1 MSNMSARQ
9 YMKERSNNSHN
20 PNQNICALEVAKR
33 MGVNKNVRYLHTVK
47 DIVRAARTKY
57 SVRSRKSQ
65 LKTGSSV
72 GNARKQLAKISENN
86 PKKIYGYIIVV
97 KGHVL
102 LMSYDGRTLVDT
114 APRKADRRKITHCY
128 ALMGKY

>member
-1 MSNMSARQ
+1 MSARQ
-9 YMKERSNNSHN
+9 YLKNGSNNSHN

-33 MGVNKNVRYLHTVK
+33 MGVNDNVRYLHTVS

-65 LKTGSSV
+65 LKAGSSV
-72 GNARKQLAKISENN
+72 GNARTQLAKITAKNYE
-86 PKKIYGYIIVV
+86 KIYGYIIVV

-102 LMSYDGRTLVDT
+102 LLSYDGRTLVDT
-114 APRKADRRKITHCY
+114 DPRKADRRKITHCY